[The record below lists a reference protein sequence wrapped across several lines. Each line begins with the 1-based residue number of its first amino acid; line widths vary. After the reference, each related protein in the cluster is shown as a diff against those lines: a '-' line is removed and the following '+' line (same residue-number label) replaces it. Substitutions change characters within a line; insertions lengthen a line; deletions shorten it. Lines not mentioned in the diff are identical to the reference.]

1 MATTTL
7 PTDDR
12 VKTLEKELSQLR
24 KVVISNDRKMRK
36 LQSAVEIQAKTISM
50 LSSQI
55 RSVATSQSRQEAR
68 SRQE

>member
-55 RSVATSQSRQEAR
+55 RSVAASRTRQE
-68 SRQE
+68 

>member
-55 RSVATSQSRQEAR
+55 RSVAASR

>member
-36 LQSAVEIQAKTISM
+36 LQSAVEIQAKTISI

-55 RSVATSQSRQEAR
+55 RSVAASR